1 MLWARHVQAAS
12 LQWLKSSTWSISLI
26 IAVLYHIITI
36 ASLKINDINKMHK
49 LADMV
54 SSSITVHNRSINDW
68 LGDIM
73 QYWWCDWICADYRAW
88 HFHNCQMRCWGGF
101 HLVHSPCN
109 HLLQGKLQNNDHKYH
124 WGAQSSHFISCTFW
138 TSFLLKRKC
147 LQCATGMSGYN
158 DCGSR

>member
-1 MLWARHVQAAS
+1 MIELILWARHVQAAS

-88 HFHNCQMRCWGGF
+88 HFHNCQMRCWGGAF
-101 HLVHSPCN
+101 ILFIHHVIICFKVNCRIMIINITEVPNLHILFPVHFE
-109 HLLQGKLQNNDHKYH
+109 QV
-124 WGAQSSHFISCTFW
+124 
-138 TSFLLKRKC
+138 SF
-147 LQCATGMSGYN
+147 
-158 DCGSR
+158 